1 MAEEFCRALL
11 RTSNIVA
18 SSDTEDQNCII
29 CLQETGKMSLETGL
43 VELKV
48 RLPCEHVV
56 GSGCIAVW
64 FRTNNSCPL
73 CRRVFFPAHQEQY
86 LEDVNVQNQ
95 EEEYQEEE
103 DRWEDPEEEEE
114 IEDMLLTECRDC
126 SIQLRLDSR
135 TIRVAQAIIQIVR
148 RIYPFCDLIN
158 TVCDGNAVR
167 IIGMAIYIASS
178 FTGQV
183 RSPREICEV
192 IDVHGNRIGDVHG
205 VNGDQIRDNY
215 RLIYAQ
221 RERLINDVIIE
232 SLEGRDRVWP
242 SIGPND
248 ESDDHIEYSRDLLT
262 VRAHICTE
270 CANLRASPIVD
281 LAQHIAAN
289 VIRAGF
295 HSFSH
300 PEDSEHLSELEITG
314 VSIYVASH
322 LLGQPLSRR
331 SIQGRIG
338 KQYPDLRSTC
348 IMVRDKCDPL
358 VRDDFCGNRGI
369 QVSWESLE
377 ADIGEESPDGRH
389 GNEHEEDATRIEATS
404 SVNRTERLMNLCDIY
419 CNQHRIVFPRTT
431 VLARRLAERFSS
443 CQTLDGRRLESIAAA
458 CVYMA
463 CFCDNCHYNY
473 ATLSPITG
481 VSISSMYTTHLMMVQ
496 EIVVGRVN
504 VEDIAESIDVENRR
518 IRNTLLPIDYE
529 F

>member
-1 MAEEFCRALL
+1 M
-11 RTSNIVA
+11 
-18 SSDTEDQNCII
+18 SS
-29 CLQETGKMSLETGL
+29 ETGL
-43 VELKV
+43 VEMKV

-56 GSGCIAVW
+56 GSGCIVVW

-73 CRRVFFPAHQEQY
+73 CRRVFFRAHQEQY
-86 LEDVNVQNQ
+86 LEDINVQNQ
-95 EEEYQEEE
+95 EEEYQDEE

-114 IEDMLLTECRDC
+114 IEDMLLTECRVC

-135 TIRVAQAIIQIVR
+135 TIRVAQVIIQSVW
-148 RIYPFCDLIN
+148 RIYPFCDLIS
-158 TVCDGNAVR
+158 TVCDNNAVR
-167 IIGMAIYIASS
+167 LIGMAIYIASS
-178 FTGQV
+178 FRGQL

-192 IDVHGNRIGDVHG
+192 RDVHGNRIGDEHG
-205 VNGDQIRDNY
+205 VNGDQIRDTY

-232 SLEGRDRVWP
+232 PLEGLDGVWP
-242 SIGPND
+242 SIDPND

-262 VRAHICTE
+262 VRAYIYTE
-270 CANLRASPIVD
+270 CANLQASPIID

-331 SIQGRIG
+331 SVQGRIG
-338 KQYPDLRSTC
+338 NQYPDLRSTC

-389 GNEHEEDATRIEATS
+389 ENEHEEDATRIEATS
-404 SVNRTERLMNLCDIY
+404 AVTRTERLMDLCRIY
-419 CNQHRIVFPRTT
+419 CSRLQVVYYRTT
-431 VLARRLAERFSS
+431 VLAQRLAERFGS
-443 CQTLDGRRLESIAAA
+443 CKLFDGRRLESIAAA
-458 CVYMA
+458 CVDIA
-463 CFCDNCHYNY
+463 CFCDYDHHQYES
-473 ATLSPITG
+473 LVRISG
-481 VSISSMYTTHLMMVQ
+481 VGISSMYTTHLMMAQ
-496 EIVVGRVN
+496 EIVLERVN
-504 VEDIAESIDVENRR
+504 VRAIADSMSVTYGR
-518 IRNTLLPIDYE
+518 IRNTLPRIGSD